1 MKQSRIDSLMESLTN
16 VVIGL
21 FISTIA
27 NHIVLPLTLGVT
39 PTLGQNIVIG
49 VIFTV
54 ISIVRSYS
62 LRRLF
67 NGKSAWARLKGRFA

>member
-67 NGKSAWARLKGRFA
+67 NGKSAWAWLKGRFA